1 MNINENIMKKAPL
14 VHCLTNNVVKNFTA
28 NGLLAIGASPIMADN
43 PMEVSEVAKKADA
56 ILINTGTLMDS
67 DMEAMLT
74 TGTVANNHQK
84 PIVLDPVAVGSS
96 SFRKQACLKF
106 LNAINFT
113 VIKGNAGE
121 MAALVDEKVAMKG
134 VDSVDPPVETTK
146 LIANKVATT
155 FQTIAVITGEKDV
168 ISNGKETY
176 INEHGNEML
185 TRITGAGCLLGAII
199 GANLACEVDHFK
211 ATSQIIE
218 FYTKA
223 AERAIAS
230 SNVHGPG
237 TFQVHFLDALH
248 HID

>member
-1 MNINENIMKKAPL
+1 IKRNEEEI
-14 VHCLTNNVVKNFTA
+14 
-28 NGLLAIGASPIMADN
+28 
-43 PMEVSEVAKKADA
+43 
-56 ILINTGTLMDS
+56 
-67 DMEAMLT
+67 
-74 TGTVANNHQK
+74 
-84 PIVLDPVAVGSS
+84 
-96 SFRKQACLKF
+96 
-106 LNAINFT
+106 
-113 VIKGNAGE
+113 
-121 MAALVDEKVAMKG
+121 AALVDKKVAMKG
-134 VDSVDPPVETTK
+134 VNSVDPTVETTK

-199 GANLACEVDHFK
+199 GANLACEVDHVK

-230 SNVHGPG
+230 SNVHGTG
-237 TFQVHFLDALH
+237 TIQVHLLDAIH